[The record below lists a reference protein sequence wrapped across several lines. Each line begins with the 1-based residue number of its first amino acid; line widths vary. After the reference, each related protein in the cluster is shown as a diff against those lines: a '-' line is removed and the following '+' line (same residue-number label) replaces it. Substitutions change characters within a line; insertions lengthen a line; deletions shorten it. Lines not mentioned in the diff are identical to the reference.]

1 MKKIL
6 FVLLALVLVASMGVT
21 GCAPAEKETIKISD
35 LNWGSAHFQAE
46 LARIIVMHG
55 YGYPVEIV
63 PGATIPML
71 QALQAGEVDITLEI
85 WLPNQQEAWDK
96 AIASGNVLDL
106 GIMNNDNWQSLFIV
120 PTYMIEG
127 DAERGIEPM
136 TPNLNSVS
144 QLDQPEYKEIFKNP
158 ENPSKGAIVQCVPGW
173 ECEKINIDKVAA
185 YGLNDDYDLIN
196 PGSQAGLEASM
207 MGAYEK
213 GEPWLGYY
221 WGPTWI
227 SGLLDM
233 TLLEEPPYDEA
244 VWEENRGC
252 AYPSADLHVAIYK
265 DLPDRAPDVVEMLDK
280 WWLDTAVLS
289 EALSYMHE
297 QDAEPFDA
305 ALWFIKEREQIWTQF
320 VPDDVAQ
327 NVREAVASGVV
338 TPPTT
343 AE

>member
-6 FVLLALVLVASMGVT
+6 FVLLALMLVASMGVT

-127 DAERGIEPM
+127 DAERSIEPM

-185 YGLNDDYDLIN
+185 YGLDDDYDLIN

-252 AYPSADLHVAIYK
+252 AYPSADLHVAVYK
-265 DLPDRAPDVVEMLDK
+265 DLPDRASDVVEMLDE

-327 NVREAVASGVV
+327 NVRDAVASGVV